1 MSSLKIQTID
11 PNRLSF
17 EQDKTVDGFLNRT
30 QLVEEVA
37 GEQNTENKNQQ
48 KTQIKGG
55 PV

>member
-1 MSSLKIQTID
+1 MSSLKTQTID
-11 PNRLSF
+11 SNRLNF
-17 EQDKTVDGFLNRT
+17 EQDKTGDGFLTRT

-48 KTQIKGG
+48 KTQIKGC